1 MPRRLSS
8 SATPRHSTP
17 CYQPD
22 RAPRLGGG
30 GAPPQPAPPAELG
43 RQRFLGAVRH
53 SADHTLL
60 RQKAT
65 IAQIHGYCYGG
76 HHELALVC
84 DIAIAS
90 EDARLTHPGYCYIG
104 PLGSIVL
111 FMHTVGVRKVKEMVL
126 TGTPL
131 NAQEA
136 LDCGLINRMVPLD
149 KFEEEVDKVAQTIA
163 QQPFDAIVI
172 GKANFER
179 PWTSWG

>member
-1 MPRRLSS
+1 M
-8 SATPRHSTP
+8 A
-17 CYQPD
+17 
-22 RAPRLGGG
+22 
-30 GAPPQPAPPAELG
+30 
-43 RQRFLGAVRH
+43 
-53 SADHTLL
+53 
-60 RQKAT
+60 
-65 IAQIHGYCYGG
+65 
-76 HHELALVC
+76 LAC

-90 EDARLTHPGYCYIG
+90 EDARFTHPGYCYIS
-104 PLGSIVL
+104 PPGSIVL
-111 FMHTVGVRKVKEMVL
+111 FMHTMGVRKVKEMML

>member
-1 MPRRLSS
+1 M
-8 SATPRHSTP
+8 
-17 CYQPD
+17 
-22 RAPRLGGG
+22 
-30 GAPPQPAPPAELG
+30 
-43 RQRFLGAVRH
+43 RH

-149 KFEEEVDKVAQTIA
+149 KLEEEMDKVAQTIA